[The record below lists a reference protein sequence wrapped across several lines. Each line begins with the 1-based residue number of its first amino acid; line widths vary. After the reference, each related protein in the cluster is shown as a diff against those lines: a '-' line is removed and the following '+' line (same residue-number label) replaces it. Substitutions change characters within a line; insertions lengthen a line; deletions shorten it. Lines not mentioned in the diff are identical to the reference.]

1 MNVFRN
7 ASADSAAGGRKWKT
21 ETIERRRGENGDK
34 MGQKKRILV
43 VDDERDIVK
52 ALTIRLQGAGYE
64 VVSAF
69 DGAQGIFMAH
79 KEEPD
84 LIILDIRMPAGD
96 GFSVAE
102 KLKESMDT
110 FAIPLIFLTGSPE
123 KNSEEKATALGA
135 RFYIKKPY
143 DPEELLDA
151 IERALEKDSDPS

>member
-1 MNVFRN
+1 MEEANRN
-7 ASADSAAGGRKWKT
+7 KRCT
-21 ETIERRRGENGDK
+21 ERQRGENGDN
-34 MGQKKRILV
+34 MGQKRRILI

-52 ALTIRLQGAGYE
+52 ALTIRLQRAGYE
-64 VVSAF
+64 VVTAF

-84 LIILDIRMPAGD
+84 LILLDIRMPAGN

-102 KLKESMDT
+102 KLKQSEET
-110 FAIPLIFLTGSPE
+110 LAIPVIFLTGSPE
-123 KNSEEKATALGA
+123 RNSEARALALGA

-151 IERALEKDSDPS
+151 IERALEKDLDPSQGP

>member
-1 MNVFRN
+1 M
-7 ASADSAAGGRKWKT
+7 GRK
-21 ETIERRRGENGDK
+21 
-34 MGQKKRILV
+34 KKILI

-52 ALTIRLQGAGYE
+52 ALKIRLQHNAYD
-64 VVSAF
+64 VVVAF

-79 KEEPD
+79 KEKPS

-102 KLKESMDT
+102 ILRQSSQTER
-110 FAIPLIFLTGSPE
+110 IPIIFLTGSPE
-123 KNSEEKATALGA
+123 RNAEERAMELGA

-151 IERALEKDSDPS
+151 VRRAMEPKPSDLDP